1 MPEVEKK
8 RGSSL
13 TTEGGK
19 NIVMKEVE
27 KAEAA
32 AVAAVAAVAVAAVA
46 AVAAAVAAAA
56 AVALQDTV
64 EEVKDAKDRIR
75 MQQRVCYACG
85 ALLRRE
91 RTGTCGRTG
100 IGQAA

>member
-1 MPEVEKK
+1 MEKK
-8 RGSSL
+8 TGSSL
-13 TTEGGK
+13 ATEVGGK
-19 NIVMKEVE
+19 NTVVKEVE
-27 KAEAA
+27 KAEAT
-32 AVAAVAAVAVAAVA
+32 

-56 AVALQDTV
+56 AAVAAEALAVQDTVEVV

-91 RTGTCGRTG
+91 RTGTCSRTG
-100 IGQAA
+100 SGQPA